1 MSLRT
6 PWTTGAAAVV
16 ALAVAGCGTDVRS
29 QTAEQSGAVGDVV
42 VTTKVCQ
49 TEIPVGCRAPS
60 SVSVGKQLLIGF
72 RVPEGADAPA
82 TLTARVPQGY
92 GSATV
97 TLRRDD
103 AYGAWI
109 DEQPSGIDGETVA
122 FGYVSEVLPI
132 VATDDIV
139 VTAKLDAGTAD
150 RFEYQTVVG
159 YRTGA
164 HAGGPDRPVD
174 CTGELQAADA
184 KTGERFTDCFS
195 GGTSVG
201 GVAAIVLRGLEV
213 AGAPAAVKAD
223 PGETATVPF
232 KLQMSGKELDRT
244 VALSAATTL
253 PDATARVE
261 GANLPF
267 TPGDRSRDVV
277 VAVPADAEPGD
288 YAVRLSARVGDTVRT
303 GTRTLTVVGKGKAK
317 PKPDR

>member
-1 MSLRT
+1 MSLRSF
-6 PWTTGAAAVV
+6 TTAGAAAVA

-29 QTAEQSGAVGDVV
+29 QTAEQAGAVGDVV

-72 RVPEGADAPA
+72 RVPEGVAAPA
-82 TLTARVPQGY
+82 TLTARIPQGY

-97 TLRRDD
+97 TLRRDQG
-103 AYGAWI
+103 YGAWI
-109 DEQPSGIDGETVA
+109 ERQPSGIDGATVA
-122 FGYVSEVLPI
+122 YGYVSEVLPM
-132 VATDDIV
+132 VATDDIA
-139 VTAKLDAGTAD
+139 VTAKLNAGTTE

-164 HAGGPDRPVD
+164 HAGGPGRPVD

-201 GVAAIVLRGLEV
+201 GADAIVLRGLDV
-213 AGAPAAVKAD
+213 AGAPAAVKAE
-223 PGETATVPF
+223 PGEAASVPF

-244 VALSAATTL
+244 VALSASTTL
-253 PDATARVE
+253 PGATARVD
-261 GANLPF
+261 GAGLPF
-267 TPGDRSRDVV
+267 TPGDRTRDVI

-288 YAVRLSARVGDTVRT
+288 YQVRLDARVGDTVRT
-303 GTRTLTVVGKGKAK
+303 ATRTLTVVGKGKGK
-317 PKPDR
+317 DKQDR